1 MNTIGLGAPS
11 SATTRPPRG
20 RSDIG
25 VISSTLLPLVGVQT
39 WKPLI
44 GPFWPPPAAL
54 DTVQPLPLATA
65 AELELVSHTIGQ
77 GWPVLSKKLTAV
89 G

>member
-1 MNTIGLGAPS
+1 
-11 SATTRPPRG
+11 
-20 RSDIG
+20 

-39 WKPLI
+39 KKPI
-44 GPFWPPPAAL
+44 ATAEGPPALVCAL
-54 DTVQPLPLATA
+54 QFVPPEIA
-65 AELELVSHTIGQ
+65 AGLELVSHWIGQ